1 MEVISFRDAAAQERK
16 LTSISLDRLIGVC
29 QGRDRQGATRNQEVA
44 KPMNTDCGESGLP
57 TEVLACPS
65 LWVWLP
71 GEEVG
76 EIAPNEIRVWVIDL
90 DAGVSTDQVETAE
103 PGPESSLLSPDEQE
117 RAARFVRARDR
128 RRFVCCR
135 AALRSILGGLLRQP
149 PDSLRFR
156 AALRGKPELDRDS
169 SGENHADQQHA
180 LYFNVSHSSELALI
194 GVCRGHE
201 LGVDLEKVRTIHEAD
216 RIVASFFSPAEH
228 AEFATIHDDL
238 KPLAFF
244 RGWTRKEA
252 ILKGLGIG
260 LAGLSA
266 RYETRFGTSE
276 LAPHFTP
283 VSPVAR
289 VDEWRLWEAGPRAD
303 FVATVAVRVPV
314 IPDPPAAGTG
324 TPGTLVASTGE
335 DPLH

>member
-1 MEVISFRDAAAQERK
+1 
-16 LTSISLDRLIGVC
+16 
-29 QGRDRQGATRNQEVA
+29 
-44 KPMNTDCGESGLP
+44 MNTDCGEFDLT
-57 TEVLACPS
+57 TEVQACPS

-71 GEEVG
+71 GEDVG

-117 RAARFVRARDR
+117 RGARFVRARDR

-135 AALRSILGGLLRQP
+135 AALRSILGGLLRKP

-156 AALRGKPELDRDS
+156 AAVRGKPELDRDS
-169 SGENHADQQHA
+169 SGENHADKLPA
-180 LYFNVSHSSELALI
+180 LCFNVSHSSELALI
-194 GVCRGHE
+194 GVCRGYE
-201 LGVDLEKVRTIHEAD
+201 LGVDLERVRTIHEAD
-216 RIVASFFSPAEH
+216 RIVESFFSRAEH
-228 AEFATIHDDL
+228 TEFATISDDL

-266 RYETRFGTSE
+266 RYETGFGTSD
-276 LAPHFTP
+276 LAAHFAPATP
-283 VSPVAR
+283 VAL
-289 VDEWRLWEAGPRAD
+289 VDEWRLWEACPRAD
-303 FVATVAVRVPV
+303 FVATVAVRVP
-314 IPDPPAAGTG
+314 IFPYPPADGAGTEG
-324 TPGTLVASTGE
+324 TVVASSGE
-335 DPLH
+335 DPVH